1 MKQKEPSD
9 RTGKFIYNAFFA
21 AAYQVLILVAGFIT
35 PKIMLLYYGSEI
47 NGMITSITQFISYF
61 NLVEAGLSGAAVY
74 ALYKPLA
81 DEDHKQI
88 SSVAAATQKFY
99 LRSGYIFLALVLALA
114 FVYPCSIDL
123 DGMGYWQIFLLVL
136 ILGTS
141 GVLEFFTLGKY
152 RAILTADQK
161 LYMISISSALY
172 QILNTLIFVCLA
184 VLRADI
190 VAVKAVALSAVFLR
204 CLILRQYTK
213 RHYPYIN
220 YKEHPDDQALNKRW
234 DALFLQILGV
244 VHTGA
249 PVVIAT
255 IFLNLKAVSV
265 YSVYQMI
272 MGGISGIL
280 GIFVNGLSA
289 SFGDLIARNKT
300 QSLQRAYQEFEFAY
314 YSLITIV
321 YSVSF
326 VMIMPFIR
334 LYTAGITDAEYYNP
348 VLGILFVLNALLY
361 DLKTPQGMM
370 VIAAGHYKETRMQ
383 VAVQG
388 LIMIVAGAA
397 FAPQLGLS
405 GILLGA
411 LCSNLYRV
419 MDLIFYIPKNIT
431 KLPVIQTIRKIVC
444 VAAEFIII
452 TVPFQFFRLT
462 CETGVQ
468 WVQSAVIVTVYAAVV
483 TLLLGYMCC
492 RTEMCGI
499 FRRIMGLRRKRNES
513 R

>member
-21 AAYQVLILVAGFIT
+21 AAYQVLILVAGFLT

-88 SSVAAATQKFY
+88 SSIVAATQKFY
-99 LRSGYIFLALVLALA
+99 LKSGYIFLALVLTMA
-114 FVYPCSIDL
+114 FIYPCSIDL
-123 DGMGYWQIFLLVL
+123 DWMGYWQIFLLVL

-184 VLRADI
+184 VLHADI
-190 VAVKAVALSAVFLR
+190 VAVKAAALSAVFLR
-204 CLILRQYTK
+204 CLILRQYTR

-220 YKEHPDDQALNKRW
+220 YKEHPDAQALNKRW
-234 DALFLQILGV
+234 DALILQILGV

-249 PVVIAT
+249 PVMIAT
-255 IFLNLKAVSV
+255 VLLNLKAVSV

-289 SFGDLIARNKT
+289 SFGDLITRNKT
-300 QSLQRAYQEFEFAY
+300 QPLQRAYQEFEFAY

-326 VMIMPFIR
+326 AMIMPFIR
-334 LYTAGITDAEYYNP
+334 LYTAGITDAEYDYP
-348 VLGILFVLNALLY
+348 VLGILFVINALLN

-370 VIAAGHYKETRMQ
+370 VIAAGHYKETRIQ
-383 VAVQG
+383 VTVQG
-388 LIMIVAGAA
+388 MIMIVTGAA
-397 FAPQLGLS
+397 LAPKLGLY
-405 GILLGA
+405 GIVIGSV
-411 LCSNLYRV
+411 CSNLYRV
-419 MDLIFYIPKNIT
+419 ADLIFYIPKNVT
-431 KLPVIQTIRKIVC
+431 KLPAANSIRKIAC
-444 VAAEFIII
+444 MAVAFILI
-452 TVPFQFFRLT
+452 TGPFQFFRIV
-462 CETGVQ
+462 CENYVQ
-468 WVQSAVIVTVYAAVV
+468 WIKYAMAVTLYAVFV
-483 TLLLGYMCC
+483 TLLAGCMCC
-492 RTEMCGI
+492 RKEMHGI
-499 FRRIMGLRRKRNES
+499 CRRVKELRRNKNAG
-513 R
+513 